1 MSRHR
6 KSSPAV
12 HQPQPGAEHPGHP
25 WQRQNHNRR
34 WHSMTQRSPAVEFGP
49 DLLTAALQ
57 AITKA
62 VSQQKTS

>member
-12 HQPQPGAEHPGHP
+12 HQPQPGAAHPGLP
-25 WQRQNHNRR
+25 WQRQNHNHC

-62 VSQQKTS
+62 VSQLKTS